1 MPLRF
6 FFENILGGL
15 FELTFKILP
24 FLGNNM
30 NYFFMAI
37 IAGLG
42 VYWLLEM
49 LKHQKAGEK

>member
-6 FFENILGGL
+6 FFENILGEL

-24 FLGNNM
+24 ILGNNL

>member
-6 FFENILGGL
+6 FFENIIGGL

-24 FLGNNM
+24 ILGNNM